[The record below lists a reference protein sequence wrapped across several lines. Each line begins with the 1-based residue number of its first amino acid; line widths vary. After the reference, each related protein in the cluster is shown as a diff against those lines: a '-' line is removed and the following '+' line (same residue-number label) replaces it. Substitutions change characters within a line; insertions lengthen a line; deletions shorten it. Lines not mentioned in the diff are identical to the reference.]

1 MSKIEKAA
9 HILAAMVRIQP
20 RIAHFTDL
28 TPEKMCSMASDELI
42 DTIYSKW
49 EVREYVRDLPPLRL

>member
-28 TPEKMCSMASDELI
+28 TPEKCAAWHLMSDRYYI
-42 DTIYSKW
+42 QQMGGKR
-49 EVREYVRDLPPLRL
+49 VCAV